1 METDVMNKKA
11 ILLRRGFSPEEI
23 QSGFSEMKKWDWQI
37 NTITRE
43 EVLAVPED
51 DPKAVDDM
59 AKRLFAMDSVDNR
72 ISARYLD
79 DPFEVYMQ
87 SKPYVPPASILEPY
101 IARLVRILN
110 HIGVYTCM
118 SCDGWHAEAGD
129 RVSFV
134 TKREMKLWMRDRYSV
149 LWMWL
154 LMEFVFGERWI
165 RSRAKD
171 DKTWLNI
178 WEPDRYISADF
189 LQIGLA
195 SYDCLMLCRLEDGK
209 EMEVYE
215 KNDRYAAFLEKHK
228 DRICAIRNKWVN
240 GLAKEEEDPD
250 DLNFMKVRRRILAYV
265 QADLENLA

>member
-23 QSGFSEMKKWDWQI
+23 QSGFSGMQKWDWYI
-37 NTITRE
+37 NTITGE

-51 DPKAVDDM
+51 DPKAIKDM
-59 AKRLFAMDSVDNR
+59 AKRLFAMDSVDYR
-72 ISARYLD
+72 MSERYLD

-87 SKPYVPPASILEPY
+87 RKPYVPPASILEPY

-110 HIGVYTCM
+110 RIGVYTCM
-118 SCDGWHAEAGD
+118 SCDGWHAEARD
-129 RVSFV
+129 RVSFA

-178 WEPDRYISADF
+178 WEPDLYMSGFTA
-189 LQIGLA
+189 
-195 SYDCLMLCRLEDGK
+195 YDCLMLCRIENGK
-209 EMEVYE
+209 EREVYE
-215 KNDRYAAFLEKHK
+215 KNDRYAVFLEQHK

-250 DLNFMKVRRRILAYV
+250 DLNFLEVRRRILAYV
-265 QADLENLA
+265 QADLESLA